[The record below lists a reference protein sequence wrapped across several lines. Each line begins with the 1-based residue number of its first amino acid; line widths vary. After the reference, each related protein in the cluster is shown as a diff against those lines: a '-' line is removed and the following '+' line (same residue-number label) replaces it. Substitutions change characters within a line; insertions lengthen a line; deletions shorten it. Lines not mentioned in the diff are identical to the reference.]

1 MTGAGPLSAAG
12 AAATTG
18 ADAAG
23 AGSGAPPTMASADT
37 GAPPEARCGAEAT
50 GARVV
55 VVVPPGPFLVLAS
68 VAAAAAA
75 FEASSPFL
83 VRLSRF
89 RRPVGST
96 ITRAKKS
103 VSVVS
108 RTSTVGAALG
118 ARLTCRPRKL
128 RVFQLNSWLLL
139 RSKPGDWVSE
149 TLLARKSSS
158 AVSPAS
164 FRLMPAG
171 ALA

>member
-18 ADAAG
+18 AEAAG
-23 AGSGAPPTMASADT
+23 AASGAPPTMASADT
-37 GAPPEARCGAEAT
+37 GAPPEARCGAEA

-108 RTSTVGAALG
+108 RTSTVGAALV
-118 ARLTCRPRKL
+118 ARLTCRPRRL
-128 RVFQLNSWLLL
+128 RVFQLSSWLLL